1 MDRSESDLSKD
12 DIDVDLEIGP
22 DTSVEIVEDE
32 ADKEDSLDDS
42 ERSEESDSD
51 SNYNGNNGNPFKGYA

>member
-1 MDRSESDLSKD
+1 MKSFFFRKEFTLLDRSESDLSKD

-22 DTSVEIVEDE
+22 DTSVELVEDE

-42 ERSEESDSD
+42 EKRGERQR
-51 SNYNGNNGNPFKGYA
+51 